1 MEKTAK
7 DLKFYL
13 GTKSTEVK
21 FSKGYKYQWKI
32 IRGIKQ
38 EYWVYHTLNARPLLI
53 CKRSQNIVWPCEKA
67 TIFSLDLEGLWC
79 IFALFPIC
87 WALFAS

>member
-7 DLKFYL
+7 HLKFL
-13 GTKSTEVK
+13 
-21 FSKGYKYQWKI
+21 FGYKEHRSEIFKGLQIPMKI

-53 CKRSQNIVWPCEKA
+53 YKCSQNIVWPCEKA